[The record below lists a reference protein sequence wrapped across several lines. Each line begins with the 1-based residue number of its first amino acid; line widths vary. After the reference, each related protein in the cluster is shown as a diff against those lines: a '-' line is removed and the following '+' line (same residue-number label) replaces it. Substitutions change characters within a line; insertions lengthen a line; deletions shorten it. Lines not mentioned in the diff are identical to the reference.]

1 MPLIDRQ
8 KDKPIVNIE
17 NVVASAIL
25 HQSMSLNDIVKTFPN
40 VEYKPVIVG

>member
-8 KDKPIVNIE
+8 RDKPIVNIE

-25 HQSMSLNDIVKTFPN
+25 RQSMSLNDIVKTFPN
-40 VEYKPVIVG
+40 VEYKPVAAK